1 MPKSALE
8 LMKSRYSAYATGD
21 IKYII
26 KTSSSKDLDKSELKE
41 FSENCE
47 FKNLEILE
55 FSDGEKEAFVVFKAT
70 VFCEKI
76 DNSFIEKSRFI
87 KAKDRWLYVDGEFL
101 QSSLSQNLP
110 TLLSVLYTP

>member
-1 MPKSALE
+1 MKKFTINSLCPCGSGKKYKKCCAIFHKGALPKSALE

-21 IKYII
+21 IKYLI
-26 KTSSSKDLDKSELKE
+26 KTSSNKDLDESELK
-41 FSENCE
+41 
-47 FKNLEILE
+47 E
-55 FSDGEKEAFVVFKAT
+55 FSDGEKEAFVTFKAT

-101 QSSLSQNLP
+101 
-110 TLLSVLYTP
+110 